1 MGYTDVLARA
11 VGSIRSAQ
19 KIILKPLKK
28 VSYTNMKH
36 NQLLKFSFV
45 RTVALKIRKSDDFRE
60 LHENEPETGCAWSGN
75 EL

>member
-1 MGYTDVLARA
+1 
-11 VGSIRSAQ
+11 
-19 KIILKPLKK
+19 
-28 VSYTNMKH
+28 MKH